1 MELEAMNTMQIPSLS
16 LYSDRIFSKMRQLC
30 KVISSEY
37 IGTSYKFDAD
47 LEKEKQSAQLD
58 IQDNLLQG
66 EKIS

>member
-1 MELEAMNTMQIPSLS
+1 MHHLW
-16 LYSDRIFSKMRQLC
+16 

-37 IGTSYKFDAD
+37 IGTSQKFDVD